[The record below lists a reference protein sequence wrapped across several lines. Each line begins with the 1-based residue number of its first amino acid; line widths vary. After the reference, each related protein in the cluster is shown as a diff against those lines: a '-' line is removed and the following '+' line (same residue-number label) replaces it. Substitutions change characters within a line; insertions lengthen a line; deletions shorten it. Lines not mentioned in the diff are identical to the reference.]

1 MMYVIGV
8 SEFNFIDVTS
18 KILTNYC
25 KIWKEIEKVE
35 YECDL
40 KEATFFPD
48 YESAVKIL
56 NEIQER
62 KSEILFQNQSIIG
75 EILDRGKE
83 FDVGKLKVYRLIPQL
98 CE

>member
-1 MMYVIGV
+1 MYVIGV
-8 SEFNFIDVTS
+8 SEYDFIDVKS

-25 KIWKEIEKVE
+25 KIWQEVEKVVYE
-35 YECDL
+35 YDL
-40 KEATFFPD
+40 NEATFFPD

-62 KSEILFQNQSIIG
+62 KSEIQFQNKSIIG

-83 FDVGKLKVYRLIPQL
+83 FDVAKLKVYRLIPQL

>member
-1 MMYVIGV
+1 MYVIGV
-8 SEFNFIDVTS
+8 SEFDFIDVTS

-25 KIWKEIEKVE
+25 QIWQKIEKVE

-40 KEATFFPD
+40 KKATFFPD

-83 FDVGKLKVYRLIPQL
+83 FDVGKLKVYKLIPQL

>member
-83 FDVGKLKVYRLIPQL
+83 FDVGKLKVYRLLPKL

>member
-1 MMYVIGV
+1 MYVIGV
-8 SEFNFIDVTS
+8 SEYDFIDVKS

-62 KSEILFQNQSIIG
+62 KSEIQFQNKSIIG

-83 FDVGKLKVYRLIPQL
+83 FDVAKLKVYRLIPQL

>member
-75 EILDRGKE
+75 VILDRGKE